1 MNLPLR
7 LLILLLSTT
16 TSSSISCTTSTT
28 STNACNITS
37 STNGREMKPLPRPQN
52 VTLTGRNF
60 FFKLKWQAP
69 ADCENCT
76 YEARWQHYG
85 SNCCNTEDCSPGNVA
100 GATSCNLSISQDML
114 VDKIIVDVRTT
125 STQLDSS
132 SAWVQIRC
140 LPRNVV
146 ELDAP
151 RVTLFKEGDSLRLAI
166 TPPELRH
173 LDGENVVLDTY
184 KAVITA
190 AGEQNHNEEVEFQ
203 GSEFTFP
210 VNGSIFWTL
219 SKPRLCVRVHAV
231 VTIGSWEK
239 ETGRSTEECVQFSR
253 EELNTLLLVQLL
265 LLLIF
270 IMLVTAVGYYF
281 TMQYLHVANDRLP
294 FVLADLLP
302 DEGSDKHP
310 APESHHGPPAA
321 RPCHEPDSHPVS
333 VVAVVDCPRSGYDRV
348 AIRAVAHDGSPSEGF
363 PAQRRRRPPTP
374 PAVATEGR
382 ERWWQEEVDD
392 EVDEE
397 ERLPASQAPSLDEVP
412 LGGFGAG
419 ATLVADAEGHRLAD
433 AAYSGVAMPLL
444 EVAGGGGSSSSSGNS
459 ERLYRGSDADADDD
473 DDCPGVSLMSRLAAP
488 GDYGID
494 AGWLL
499 GEAAAGG
506 EWQPVALQLSD
517 ISSLF
522 APA

>member
-253 EELNTLLLVQLL
+253 EGRPPAGRGQRQTPGAGIPPRAPGGPALPRARLAPRLRR
-265 LLLIF
+265 
-270 IMLVTAVGYYF
+270 GGR
-281 TMQYLHVANDRLP
+281 RLP
-294 FVLADLLP
+294 PQRLRPRRDPRRGPRRLALRGVP
-302 DEGSDKHP
+302 CAAASPPSYSSGGSD
-310 APESHHGPPAA
+310 G
-321 RPCHEPDSHPVS
+321 
-333 VVAVVDCPRSGYDRV
+333 
-348 AIRAVAHDGSPSEGF
+348 RAGE
-363 PAQRRRRPPTP
+363 
-374 PAVATEGR
+374 
-382 ERWWQEEVDD
+382 
-392 EVDEE
+392 
-397 ERLPASQAPSLDEVP
+397 
-412 LGGFGAG
+412 
-419 ATLVADAEGHRLAD
+419 
-433 AAYSGVAMPLL
+433 M
-444 EVAGGGGSSSSSGNS
+444 VAGGGGRRGGRGG
-459 ERLYRGSDADADDD
+459 ETPGEPGPVVGRGPARRLRRRRHTRRG
-473 DDCPGVSLMSRLAAP
+473 RRRAP
-488 GDYGID
+488 
-494 AGWLL
+494 AGGRRLL
-499 GEAAAGG
+499 GRRHAAVGG
-506 EWQPVALQLSD
+506 RGGWRQQQQQRQQRAPLQGERRGR
-517 ISSLF
+517 
-522 APA
+522 

>member
-7 LLILLLSTT
+7 LLILLSTT
-16 TSSSISCTTSTT
+16 SSSSSISCTTSTT

-37 STNGREMKPLPRPQN
+37 STNVREMKPLPRPQN

-85 SNCCNTEDCSPGNVA
+85 SNSCNTEDCSPGNVGA
-100 GATSCNLSISQDML
+100 ATSCELSISQDML
-114 VDKIIVDVRTT
+114 MDKIIVDVRTT
-125 STQLDSS
+125 STQIDSS

-151 RVTLFKEGDSLRLAI
+151 RVTLFKEGDSLRLAV
-166 TPPELRH
+166 TPPELSH

-184 KAVITA
+184 RAVITA

-210 VNGSIFWTL
+210 VNGSIFRTL

-239 ETGRSTEECVQFSR
+239 ETEKSTEECVQFSR

-265 LLLIF
+265 LLSIF
-270 IMLVTAVGYYF
+270 IILVTAVGYYF

-310 APESHHGPPAA
+310 TPGSHHGPPAA
-321 RPCHEPDSHPVS
+321 RPCHEPDSHPIS

-348 AIRAVAHDGSPSEGF
+348 AICAVAHDCGRRGSPSEGF
-363 PAQRRRRPPTP
+363 PAQRRRPPNPP
-374 PAVATEGR
+374 PAVAGR
-382 ERWWQEEVDD
+382 ERWWQ
-392 EVDEE
+392 DEE
-397 ERLPASQAPSLDEVP
+397 EEDEERLAASQAPSLDEIP
-412 LGGFGAG
+412 LAG
-419 ATLVADAEGHRLAD
+419 AALVTDTEGHRLAD

-444 EVAGGGGSSSSSGNS
+444 EVAGGDNSNGGSS
-459 ERLYRGSDADADDD
+459 ERLYGGSDADED

-488 GDYGID
+488 GECGID

-499 GEAAAGG
+499 GEAAAAGG